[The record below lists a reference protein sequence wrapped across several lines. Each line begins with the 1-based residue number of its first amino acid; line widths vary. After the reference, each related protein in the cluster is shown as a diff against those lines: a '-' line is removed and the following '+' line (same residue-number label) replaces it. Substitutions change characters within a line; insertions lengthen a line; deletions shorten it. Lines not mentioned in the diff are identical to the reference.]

1 MSWNDSNSDDM
12 PIEARSERCTPEKY
26 WTAPRGPVPMD
37 DLLEYI
43 NSPIMGHLRRFYDH
57 VFLFSIFGGNQDKE
71 NYTYGLI
78 WQNPI
83 TDNPAQSKG
92 DLLAA
97 IYYNS
102 CDTIRIA
109 GDWYIDSNTLK
120 RETK

>member
-57 VFLFSIFGGNQDKE
+57 VFLF
-71 NYTYGLI
+71 LI
-78 WQNPI
+78 DGDCFSWLRFPTPI
-83 TDNPAQSKG
+83 MKIDNV
-92 DLLAA
+92 
-97 IYYNS
+97 
-102 CDTIRIA
+102 
-109 GDWYIDSNTLK
+109 DSQC
-120 RETK
+120 RC